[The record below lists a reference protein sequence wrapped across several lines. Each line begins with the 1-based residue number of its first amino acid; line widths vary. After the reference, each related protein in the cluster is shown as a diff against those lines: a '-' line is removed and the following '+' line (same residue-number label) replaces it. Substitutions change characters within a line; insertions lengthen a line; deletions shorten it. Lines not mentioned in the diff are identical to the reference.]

1 MATLTGTKIANTY
14 KQLLQVGSS
23 NTGLTGTVQAV
34 QDGGGNASPLEL
46 SQNAVNINGTFQ
58 LSGVTLTANASTL
71 NAVADLTGA
80 TGMIAVSGGSVY
92 GRTITGGA
100 GVSISNAD
108 GTEGNPTI
116 ALNTT
121 GVVSASYG
129 PATNIEVNAVGQIVS
144 AGAATSVS
152 VSGVTANTFTGGTFA
167 GTTGDFSSNVSV
179 GGNLVIAGQFSP
191 ASLSV
196 TGTINANKISTTDAT
211 FNNIVSAGFFV
222 GDGSGLINVPSA
234 EGGTVKAITA
244 GTGIKLT
251 VDAAVTTTIPVSGT
265 VAVSANQNFGTV
277 SVSTALAVTGSALFG
292 IVSATTIDTDE
303 LLIAGVSAATVNEV
317 AAVSALTQ
325 TNLDSITSINIVVA
339 NVSALTSVN
348 LAAITS
354 INAVLDS
361 VSAATSVN
369 SAAITSINV
378 VVANVSALT
387 SVNAAAITSIN
398 TVTDNLA
405 TSIGNSNTN
414 IATVSALTSVNLA
427 AITSINV
434 VVANVS
440 ALTSVNAAAIT
451 SINAVIE
458 GNVSADSGTFNTLT
472 VVTSASVGGTF
483 NVGGNVGIGTSSPSG
498 ILDLSAETGLAPL
511 ILFLQL
517 MLPMQEIRLH
527 FLQQVVQIQTKKWLT
542 LSHYSHL
549 TAVVRVTSKQD
560 ILLLVRLVQNVC
572 ASPARVMS
580 VLVLRHHQLF
590 STLTITLRLGR
601 VF

>member
-179 GGNLVIAGQFSP
+179 GGNLVLAGQFSP

-292 IVSATTIDTDE
+292 IVSATNIDTDE
-303 LLIAGVSAATVNEV
+303 LLIAGVSAATVTEV

-354 INAVLDS
+354 INVVLDS

-398 TVTDNLA
+398 
-405 TSIGNSNTN
+405 
-414 IATVSALTSVNLA
+414 
-427 AITSINV
+427 AI
-434 VVANVS
+434 
-440 ALTSVNAAAIT
+440 
-451 SINAVIE
+451 IE
-458 GNVSADSGTFNTLT
+458 GDVSADSGTFNTLT
-472 VVTSASVGGTF
+472 VITSASIGGTF
-483 NVGGNVGIGTSSPSG
+483 NVGGNVGIGTSSPASKLQVTTASSG
-498 ILDLSAETGLAPL
+498 ATPSTSYDDVFIEGSGNAGITIGSGNADFGGLIFADSASGVAGFMTYHHSTDSLRLGVAANERMRIDSAGNVGIGTSSPVERLDVRDAGTTTIADPAVASCMSPKGLTDKVLVSASRT
-511 ILFLQL
+511 
-517 MLPMQEIRLH
+517 
-527 FLQQVVQIQTKKWLT
+527 
-542 LSHYSHL
+542 
-549 TAVVRVTSKQD
+549 VRVTPGCISMPT
-560 ILLLVRLVQNVC
+560 
-572 ASPARVMS
+572 SPR
-580 VLVLRHHQLF
+580 
-590 STLTITLRLGR
+590 
-601 VF
+601 